1 MIYADFE
8 GILVPEDEGKQNTEN
23 LIRTNI
29 KNMLLAFIYDYKLA
43 CFDDKFSKSFEFCL
57 GEDAVLLTIL
67 SKKVSTVLI

>member
-1 MIYADFE
+1 MQ
-8 GILVPEDEGKQNTEN
+8 ILKVFYYHKMKESKIMKS

-43 CFDDKFSKSFEFCL
+43 CFDDKFSKPFEFCL
-57 GEDAVLLTIL
+57 GEDAILLTIL

>member
-23 LIRTNI
+23 LIRT
-29 KNMLLAFIYDYKLA
+29 NMLLAFIYDYKLA

>member
-1 MIYADFE
+1 
-8 GILVPEDEGKQNTEN
+8 
-23 LIRTNI
+23 
-29 KNMLLAFIYDYKLA
+29 MLLAFIYDYKLA